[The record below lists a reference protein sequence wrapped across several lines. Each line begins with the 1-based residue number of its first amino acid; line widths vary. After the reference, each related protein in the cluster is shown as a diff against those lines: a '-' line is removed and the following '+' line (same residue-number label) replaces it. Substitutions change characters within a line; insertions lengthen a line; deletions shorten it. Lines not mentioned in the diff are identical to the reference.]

1 MKTLSLAD
9 EDVFVLGDRY
19 KRLRISNSSEFQ
31 FRPQVTESAFKS
43 NIIILGK
50 VLYIKLVFNI
60 ITNGKVSLYYFVELV
75 QLTIE

>member
-31 FRPQVTESAFKS
+31 FRPQVTESAFTS

-50 VLYIKLVFNI
+50 VLYIKVVFNI
-60 ITNGKVSLYYFVELV
+60 IINGQVSLYYFVELV
-75 QLTIE
+75 QFK